1 MINQQWKAGRQ
12 YTNSKLKEKEMG
24 NGTPLWARTL

>member
-12 YTNSKLKEKEMG
+12 YNNSKLKKK
-24 NGTPLWARTL
+24 RTGKSESRDLRT